1 MNHTIKKGA
10 CFLASALLVMLFITS
25 CGNRSKNDGNA
36 LSTQV
41 YPVQELTKQ
50 TTVLESVFPVTL
62 KGEEDAEIKPRVNG
76 YIDKV
81 YIEEGAVVKKGQALF
96 SINAPVS
103 EYDLAAAKS
112 ALESSNASLNTAR
125 LNVER
130 IRPLAEKNIVS
141 GVQLQT
147 YENAYTA
154 AEAAHSE
161 AQVALKA
168 AQATSGWTT
177 VTSPID
183 GIVGSIPYRSGNMV
197 TNATTLT
204 TISKTH
210 TTYAYFSLNE
220 KALSSLLETLE
231 GETQTEK
238 INNIPEA
245 TLLLAD
251 GSVYPE
257 KGKIT
262 AISGIV
268 NSQTGSVT
276 LRANFPNKHGALRSG
291 ASGRIAI
298 PRELNDVFVIP
309 QKATFTQ
316 QDKVVLYK
324 VVKDAANENDSTVQ
338 TIISVL
344 PLPDGKNYAVT
355 SGLSTGDR
363 IVVDGVATLAN
374 ARKIK
379 TERFR

>member
-1 MNHTIKKGA
+1 MNHTIKNYA
-10 CFLASALLVMLFITS
+10 CFFSAALLVILFTTA
-25 CGNRSKNDGNA
+25 CGNKSKNNANA
-36 LSTQV
+36 LSARV
-41 YPVQELTKQ
+41 YPVQEMTKQ
-50 TTVLESVFPVTL
+50 TAVLESVFPVIL
-62 KGEEDAEIKPRVNG
+62 RGEEDAEIKPRVSG
-76 YIDKV
+76 YVDKV
-81 YIEEGAVVKKGQALF
+81 YIEEGAVVKKGQPLF
-96 SINAPVS
+96 SINSPTS
-103 EYDLAAAKS
+103 EQDLASAKS
-112 ALESSNASLNTAR
+112 ALESANAALGTAR

-154 AEAAHSE
+154 AQAAHEAARI
-161 AQVALKA
+161 ALRT

-183 GIVGSIPYRSGNMV
+183 GIAGSIPYRSGNMV
-197 TNATTLT
+197 TNASTLT
-204 TISKTH
+204 TISKTQ

-220 KALSSLLETLE
+220 RALASLLETIE
-231 GETQTEK
+231 GDTQAEK
-238 INNIPEA
+238 IHHLPEVS
-245 TLLLAD
+245 LLLAN
-251 GSVYPE
+251 GTTYPE

-268 NSQTGSVT
+268 NSQTGAIS
-276 LRANFPNKHGALRSG
+276 LRANFPNKGGMLRSG

-338 TIISVL
+338 TIITVL
-344 PLPDGKNYAVT
+344 PLPDGKHYAVT
-355 SGLSTGDR
+355 SGLSEGER
-363 IVVDGVATLAN
+363 IVVDGIATLGN

-379 TERFR
+379 TQ

>member
-1 MNHTIKKGA
+1 MNHTIKKNA
-10 CFLASALLVMLFITS
+10 YLLSAAFLLILFVTA
-25 CGNRSKNDGNA
+25 CGNKSKQSVNE
-36 LSTQV
+36 SSSKV
-41 YPVQELTKQ
+41 YPAQELTKQ
-50 TTVLESVFPVTL
+50 TAVLESVFPVTL
-62 KGEEDAEIKPRVNG
+62 RGEEDAEIKPRVNG

-96 SINAPVS
+96 SINSPTS
-103 EYDLAAAKS
+103 EHDLAAAKS
-112 ALESSNASLNTAR
+112 ALERANANLNTAR

-141 GVQLQT
+141 SVQLET

-154 AEAAHSE
+154 AEAAHNE
-161 AQVALKA
+161 AQVALRA

-210 TTYAYFSLNE
+210 TAYAYFSLNE

-231 GETQTEK
+231 GETQAEK
-238 INNIPEA
+238 INNIPEP

-251 GSVYPE
+251 GSTYPE

-268 NSQTGSVT
+268 NSRTGSVT
-276 LRANFPNKHGALRSG
+276 LRANFPNRNGTLRSG

-324 VVKDAANENDSTVQ
+324 VVKDSANENDSTVQ

-344 PLPDGKNYAVT
+344 PLPDGKHYAVT
-355 SGLSTGDR
+355 SGLSEGDR
-363 IVVDGVATLAN
+363 IVVDGIATLGN

-379 TERFR
+379 TQLFR

>member
-1 MNHTIKKGA
+1 MSHKIKKNA
-10 CFLASALLVMLFITS
+10 YFISSALLIMLFSTA
-25 CGNRSKNDGNA
+25 CGNRSKNDANT
-36 LSTQV
+36 LSARV

-50 TTVLESVFPVTL
+50 TAVLESVFPVTL
-62 KGEEDAEIKPRVNG
+62 RGEEDAEIKPRVNG

-96 SINAPVS
+96 SINSPTS
-103 EYDLAAAKS
+103 EHDLASAKA
-112 ALESSNASLNTAR
+112 ALESANANLNTAR

-154 AEAAHSE
+154 AQAAHNE
-161 AQVALKA
+161 AQVALRA

-197 TNATTLT
+197 TSTTTLT
-204 TISKTH
+204 TVSKTN
-210 TTYAYFSLNE
+210 TAYAYFSLNE

-231 GETQTEK
+231 GETQSEK

-251 GSVYPE
+251 GSIYPE

-262 AISGIV
+262 AISGII

-276 LRANFPNKHGALRSG
+276 LRANFPNKNGSLRSG

-324 VVKDAANENDSTVQ
+324 VVKDSSNENDSTVQ

-344 PLPDGKNYAVT
+344 PLPDGKHYAVT
-355 SGLSTGDR
+355 SGLSEGDR
-363 IVVDGVATLAN
+363 IVVDGIATLAN

>member
-1 MNHTIKKGA
+1 MNCKIKKNTYLLSSA
-10 CFLASALLVMLFITS
+10 FLAILFTTA
-25 CGNRSKNDGNA
+25 CGNKSKNEGNMPPA
-36 LSTQV
+36 RV
-41 YPVQELTKQ
+41 YPVQELTRQ
-50 TTVLESVFPVTL
+50 TAVLESVFPVTL

-81 YIEEGAVVKKGQALF
+81 YIEEGTVVKKGQALF
-96 SINAPVS
+96 SINSPTS
-103 EYDLAAAKS
+103 EQDLASAKS
-112 ALESSNASLNTAR
+112 ALERANANLNTAR

-141 GVQLQT
+141 SVQLQT

-154 AEAAHSE
+154 AEAAHNE
-161 AQVALKA
+161 AEVALKA
-168 AQATSGWTT
+168 SRATSGWTT

-210 TTYAYFSLNE
+210 TAYAYFSLNE
-220 KALSSLLETLE
+220 KALASLLETLE
-231 GETQTEK
+231 GETQAEK

-245 TLLLAD
+245 TLLLAN

-268 NSQTGSVT
+268 NSRTGSVT
-276 LRANFPNKHGALRSG
+276 LRANFPNKDGMLRSG
-291 ASGRIAI
+291 ASGRISI

-309 QKATFTQ
+309 QKATFSQ

-324 VVKDAANENDSTVQ
+324 VVRDAANQNDSTVQ

-344 PLPDGKNYAVT
+344 PLPDGKHYAVT
-355 SGLSTGDR
+355 SGLSGGDR
-363 IVVDGVATLAN
+363 IVVDGIATLGN
-374 ARKIK
+374 ARKIVI
-379 TERFR
+379 EQQ

>member
-1 MNHTIKKGA
+1 MNHKIKKSSF
-10 CFLASALLVMLFITS
+10 FLSSTLLVMLFSTA
-25 CGNRSKNDGNA
+25 CGNRSKNDNNA
-36 LSTQV
+36 LPTRV
-41 YPVQELTKQ
+41 YPVQELQKQ
-50 TTVLESVFPVTL
+50 TAVLESVFPVTL
-62 KGEEDAEIKPRVNG
+62 KGEEDAEIKPRVSG
-76 YIDKV
+76 YVDKV
-81 YIEEGAVVKKGQALF
+81 YIEEGAVVKKGQPLF
-96 SINAPVS
+96 SINSPTS
-103 EYDLAAAKS
+103 EQDLASAKS
-112 ALESSNASLNTAR
+112 ALESANAALGTAR

-154 AEAAHSE
+154 AQAAHEAARI
-161 AQVALKA
+161 ALRT

-197 TNATTLT
+197 TNASTLT
-204 TISKTH
+204 TISKTQ

-220 KALSSLLETLE
+220 RALASLLETIE
-231 GETQTEK
+231 GDTQAEK
-238 INNIPEA
+238 INHLPEVS
-245 TLLLAD
+245 LLLAN
-251 GSVYPE
+251 GTTYPE

-268 NSQTGSVT
+268 NSQTGAIS
-276 LRANFPNKHGALRSG
+276 LRANFPNKGGMLRSG

-324 VVKDAANENDSTVQ
+324 VVKDAANESDSTVQ
-338 TIISVL
+338 TIITVL
-344 PLPDGKNYAVT
+344 PLPDGKHYAVT
-355 SGLSTGDR
+355 SGLSEGER
-363 IVVDGVATLAN
+363 IVLDGIATLGN

-379 TERFR
+379 TEQQ